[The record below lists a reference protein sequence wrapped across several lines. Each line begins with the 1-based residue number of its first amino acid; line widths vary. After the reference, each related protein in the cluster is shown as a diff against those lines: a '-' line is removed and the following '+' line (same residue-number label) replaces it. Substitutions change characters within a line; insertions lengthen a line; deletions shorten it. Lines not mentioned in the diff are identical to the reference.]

1 MLLGNIY
8 VSGWKRAQ
16 KKFSTVYGFWKSY
29 RRKFVRHLIKRQ
41 NIKRVKR
48 SANYQ
53 FFSLGAAHL
62 WSLQKRTWSG
72 NRTRTRTGLRN
83 MIWANTRISTL
94 RKHKFHDVMS
104 WCFRIFPH
112 IFLYEDTFHMLYN
125 VPSHLF
131 LTEGPITSLSNCQ
144 LDSPQ
149 REHLKGTKARRV
161 DKDAVLLGE
170 HKHGRA
176 GGQLC
181 PSPPWDSRST
191 RKRWHSRKFCTL
203 YLKSTCNHK
212 QWKNRFI
219 LRLCLMFI
227 IVK

>member
-83 MIWANTRISTL
+83 TIWANTRISIL
-94 RKHKFHDVMS
+94 RKHKFHVVFVMVLS
-104 WCFRIFPH
+104 YFSTHFPLWGH
-112 IFLYEDTFHMLYN
+112 FPY
-125 VPSHLF
+125 VV
-131 LTEGPITSLSNCQ
+131 Q
-144 LDSPQ
+144 
-149 REHLKGTKARRV
+149 
-161 DKDAVLLGE
+161 
-170 HKHGRA
+170 
-176 GGQLC
+176 
-181 PSPPWDSRST
+181 
-191 RKRWHSRKFCTL
+191 CTL
-203 YLKSTCNHK
+203 PLVLDWRPYNKPLQLPARQSSKRTPQGHQGKASWQRCCSSWWAQAWSCWRPALPFPTLGGPLH
-212 QWKNRFI
+212 
-219 LRLCLMFI
+219 
-227 IVK
+227 